1 MNNVHHTGEHH
12 AYRYRHHRIS
22 NPLITSPA
30 RPHLRSGN
38 HRVHEGFTPP
48 LRDAVCGKI
57 ISHKPPPPAFRR
69 HRPTSVTR
77 QQTQPQPPRAS
88 SALPDRHH
96 RQQIS
101 ATRVHR
107 NQFSPLGLR
116 DLPPPALAPPRS
128 ASHRSHANAPHRRT
142 FTPGTQDAETTKLL
156 HIYRTSQ
163 QINPTL
169 TPHPPIAKPCPP

>member
-1 MNNVHHTGEHH
+1 MHTATVTTAFLTLLLQVLHDHISAPETTGCMRVLPP
-12 AYRYRHHRIS
+12 RYVTR
-22 NPLITSPA
+22 
-30 RPHLRSGN
+30 
-38 HRVHEGFTPP
+38 
-48 LRDAVCGKI
+48 VCGKI